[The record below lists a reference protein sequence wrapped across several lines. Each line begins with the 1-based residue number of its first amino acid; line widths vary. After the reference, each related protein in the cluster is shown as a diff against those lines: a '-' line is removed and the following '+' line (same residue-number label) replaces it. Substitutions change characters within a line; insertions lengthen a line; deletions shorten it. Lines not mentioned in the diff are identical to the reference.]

1 MTTEENTGAAKYRAK
16 QRRFWIICAAA
27 LLGFGILGGV
37 MGFPVGYA
45 EGKGAP
51 VQDFVPAPVAWAL
64 VAILL
69 IGFLAFSYFYFTRVD
84 EVEVQHNLWANSY
97 GLYFYFSVY
106 GSWLALELLGAAPA
120 VDGLIVFGATWA
132 VIVIAYT
139 LRRYWP
145 R

>member
-1 MTTEENTGAAKYRAK
+1 MNANENTGAAKYRAK
-16 QRRFWIICAAA
+16 QRRFWMIYAVAA
-27 LLGFGILGGV
+27 LGFGILGGV

-45 EGKGAP
+45 EGIGAP
-51 VQDFVPAPVAWAL
+51 VQDFVPAPLAWAL

-84 EVEVQHNLWANSY
+84 EVEVQHNLWANSI
-97 GLYFYFSVY
+97 GLYFYFSIY
-106 GSWLALELLGAAPA
+106 GAWLALYLLGAVPA

-132 VIVIAYT
+132 VIIFAYT
-139 LRRYWP
+139 VRRYWP